1 MSSGSSLPA
10 RLSGSL
16 AGLATELLLL
26 LLAGCSQIATGEDES
41 FGVVVNA
48 SEARPA
54 LPETL
59 RVLTWNVH
67 GGAAAHDTFHLRAVA
82 AVIRESGADVVLL
95 QEVHRR
101 TGAAGGADQFAQL
114 VDLTGMNG
122 CFGQSL
128 ELAPGGAYGNAI
140 LSRAP
145 LRSARTAR
153 LPGGGEPR
161 TILRC
166 ESEWDSMD
174 VPLATTHLAAWDFAN
189 RRQRGVQVSRIAARL
204 AADANPFTILGGDFN
219 AAQSAPEMLPLRE
232 RSPVRPAAQ
241 SRLVTYRGIARSYD
255 HVFAGSGWS
264 ADGVAIVREGPSDHW
279 PVQATLRRV
288 APTGAE
294 G

>member
-1 MSSGSSLPA
+1 V
-10 RLSGSL
+10 
-16 AGLATELLLL
+16 E
-26 LLAGCSQIATGEDES
+26 
-41 FGVVVNA
+41 NA
-48 SEARPA
+48 SETRPA

-67 GGAAAHDTFHLRAVA
+67 GGAAAHDIGHLRAVA

-101 TGAAGGADQFAQL
+101 TGAGGGGDQFAEL

-128 ELAPGGAYGNAI
+128 ELGPRGAYGNAI

-145 LRSARTAR
+145 LRSARAAR

-166 ESEWDSMD
+166 ESAWDSMEI
-174 VPLATTHLAAWDFAN
+174 PLVTTHLAAWDFAN
-189 RRQRGVQVSRIAARL
+189 RRQRGAQVSRIAARL
-204 AADANPFTILGGDFN
+204 AADANPLTILGGDFN
-219 AAQSAPEMLPLRE
+219 AAQTAPEMLPLRE
-232 RSPVRPAAQ
+232 HSPVRPAAP
-241 SRLVTYRGIARSYD
+241 SRLITYRGIARSYD
-255 HVFAGSGWS
+255 HVFAGAGWS
-264 ADGVAIVREGPSDHW
+264 ADGVAIVRDGPSDHW
-279 PVQATLRRV
+279 PVAATLRR
-288 APTGAE
+288 AISTGAA

>member
-1 MSSGSSLPA
+1 MSP
-10 RLSGSL
+10 RLSL
-16 AGLATELLLL
+16 LATEILLLFL
-26 LLAGCSQIATGEDES
+26 PGCTQIPAVDDEAL
-41 FGVVVNA
+41 GVVENA

-67 GGAAAHDTFHLRAVA
+67 GGAAARDAGHLRAVA
-82 AVIRESGADVVLL
+82 AVIRESAADVVLL

-101 TGAAGGADQFAQL
+101 TGAGGGADQFAEL

-122 CFGQSL
+122 CFGKSL

-153 LPGGGEPR
+153 LPGSGEPR

-166 ESEWDSMD
+166 ESEWDSLE
-174 VPLATTHLAAWDFAN
+174 VPLFTTHLAAWDIAN
-189 RRQRGVQVSRIAARL
+189 RKRRGAQVSSIAARL
-204 AADANPFTILGGDFN
+204 AANADPLTILGGDFN
-219 AAQSAPEMLPLRE
+219 AAQSAPEMVALRE
-232 RSPVRPAAQ
+232 HSPVRPSAR
-241 SRLVTYRGIARSYD
+241 SRLITYRGIARSYD

-264 ADGVAIVREGPSDHW
+264 AGKVSIVRDGPSDHW
-279 PVQATLRRV
+279 PVEATLRRAV
-288 APTGAE
+288 AAGAA